1 MRPARRSMDTDSILI
16 LDFGGQQAQLMA
28 RKLRGERFFCEIA
41 PCETRAEDIA
51 SRAPKGLLLAGGTGD
66 PSAPDARG
74 VDAGVFSLG
83 IPVLALGFGARQMAL
98 TLGGQLLGT
107 QLAGRTAQISFS
119 ESPLFAGLSETERFF
134 TRVDSL
140 ELPEGFGAIAYAA
153 GGLVP
158 AFACEEK
165 KLYALQFS
173 PEANDPD
180 GLQIL
185 ANFAGDIC
193 GCEAWWSME
202 AFLERAEAGIRS
214 EVGDGNALIAISGGV
229 DSAVCAALLHRVIG
243 DRLKCIY
250 INTGLMRKGETALVT
265 STFRDALGMELICVD
280 ASERIL
286 KRLEGVTSPAVKR
299 EVVEQEVMRVFEDE
313 ARALGQ
319 IDCLALGTIY
329 PDVLSGAKR
338 RTAGFDKRV
347 EPLRLLFKDEVR
359 QLGEVLGMPN
369 DLTRRQ
375 PFPEPGLAV
384 RIVGEVTREKL
395 AMLREADAIFR
406 EEVAEAGLDRR
417 VWQYFAVLTDIRT
430 LGRRDG
436 RPCEE
441 YAVALR
447 AVSSHDVLSFNAY
460 RMPYD
465 LLERVCQRVTGEVK
479 GINRVLYDVTGM
491 SSAFIEWE

>member
-1 MRPARRSMDTDSILI
+1 
-16 LDFGGQQAQLMA
+16 
-28 RKLRGERFFCEIA
+28 
-41 PCETRAEDIA
+41 
-51 SRAPKGLLLAGGTGD
+51 
-66 PSAPDARG
+66 
-74 VDAGVFSLG
+74 
-83 IPVLALGFGARQMAL
+83 
-98 TLGGQLLGT
+98 
-107 QLAGRTAQISFS
+107 
-119 ESPLFAGLSETERFF
+119 
-134 TRVDSL
+134 
-140 ELPEGFGAIAYAA
+140 
-153 GGLVP
+153 
-158 AFACEEK
+158 
-165 KLYALQFS
+165 
-173 PEANDPD
+173 
-180 GLQIL
+180 
-185 ANFAGDIC
+185 
-193 GCEAWWSME
+193 
-202 AFLERAEAGIRS
+202 
-214 EVGDGNALIAISGGV
+214 
-229 DSAVCAALLHRVIG
+229 
-243 DRLKCIY
+243 
-250 INTGLMRKGETALVT
+250 MRKGETALVT

-359 QLGEVLGMPN
+359 QLGEVLGMPG

-430 LGRRDG
+430 LGRRNG

-465 LLERVCQRVTGEVK
+465 LLERVCQRVTGEVE